1 MTENASLTNIETAKM
16 DDRVK
21 KKVARKGG
29 KKREKER
36 KSELFSLASGLM
48 DGSLHFILFFYFFLF
63 RFLFFFFLK
72 DTKSRTNDWTI
83 LGRKSTH
90 ESPIDLKL
98 CHSWKMFKRK
108 TKEEI
113 TVSSSMRV
121 SSLHVA

>member
-1 MTENASLTNIETAKM
+1 MTREE
-16 DDRVK
+16 
-21 KKVARKGG
+21 GE
-29 KKREKER
+29 KREKKR
-36 KSELFSLASGLM
+36 IIFTCIEL
-48 DGSLHFILFFYFFLF
+48 DGSLAFYFIFFFVSLS
-63 RFLFFFFLK
+63 FFFFFFFFFSFFFFFFFSFFK

-121 SSLHVA
+121 SSLHHVA

>member
-1 MTENASLTNIETAKM
+1 MTESESLTNIENGWL
-16 DDRVK
+16 REEK
-21 KKVARKGG
+21 KWRGRGG
-29 KKREKER
+29 KKER
-36 KSELFSLASGLM
+36 KSELFSLVSSLM
-48 DGSLHFILFFYFFLF
+48 DPWRFILFFFSF
-63 RFLFFFFLK
+63 RCLFFFFSFFK

-121 SSLHVA
+121 SSLHHVA

>member
-1 MTENASLTNIETAKM
+1 ME
-16 DDRVK
+16 K
-21 KKVARKGG
+21 KSGEGG
-29 KKREKER
+29 GEKREKKR
-36 KSELFSLASGLM
+36 IIFTCIGL
-48 DGSLHFILFFYFFLF
+48 DGSLAFYFIFFF
-63 RFLFFFFLK
+63 RFVVFFFFSFFK

-121 SSLHVA
+121 SSLHHVA